1 MWVRAQHRPVGSRA
15 RFDRGRLFLT
25 MYRQNFR
32 SPNPTGPGGG
42 EGSPGSFRSPP
53 PYQGPGG
60 PMLPPPLPAWGYG
73 SPHTPTYGPRPQR
86 PYGSGGGHSSPSQS
100 PYGGRYGG
108 HSPGNTPPR
117 RPSPRFDASPYN
129 KSPGGNPHHYQQ
141 QHGRG
146 YTSPRHPAHYQG
158 SPRTSSPYGTPHGR
172 EKRVS
177 NDVENYYRPSM
188 LEDPWANL
196 KPLSLA
202 DIDQQKSNEQT
213 TYTGKKG
220 RYFS

>member
-1 MWVRAQHRPVGSRA
+1 
-15 RFDRGRLFLT
+15 

-32 SPNPTGPGGG
+32 SPNSSGSGGG

-53 PYQGPGG
+53 PYPS

-73 SPHTPTYGPRPQR
+73 SPHTPSYGARPQR
-86 PYGSGGGHSSPSQS
+86 PHGSGGGQSSPSQS
-100 PYGGRYGG
+100 PYGGRYSGA
-108 HSPGNTPPR
+108 SPGNTPPR
-117 RPSPRFDASPYN
+117 RPSPRYSSSPYT
-129 KSPGGNPHHYQQ
+129 KSPGGGAQHYQ

-146 YTSPRHPAHYQG
+146 FSSPRHHMHYQG
-158 SPRTSSPYGTPHGR
+158 SPRTSSPYGTSQGR
-172 EKRVS
+172 EKRMS

-202 DIDQQKSNEQT
+202 DIDQQQSNEQT